1 MRYRSTIVA
10 VFLMLMIVGRAG
22 AGEGFE
28 IMGLG
33 SQTCATFAKAYQN
46 AAIPERNGKSLFRL
60 GAGLSER
67 I

>member
-1 MRYRSTIVA
+1 MRGLLAIVA
-10 VFLMLMIVGRAG
+10 VFLMLVIVGPAG
-22 AGEGFE
+22 AGDGFE

-46 AAIPERNGKSLFRL
+46 AAIPEEMENVYFTWAQGY
-60 GAGLSER
+60 LSR